1 GRPRLRLRLRARQAV
16 FGMMLPAT
24 IALASCQASVAS
36 KSKPGEPKAAVSIGG
51 DATAGKQLFVAKGC
65 VACHKAPGVPE
76 AQGVVGPDLKGVAGR
91 PKLGAVLDNTPE
103 NMRRWLLDP
112 QSAKPGTSIP
122 SHGLTESEA

>member
-1 GRPRLRLRLRARQAV
+1 
-16 FGMMLPAT
+16 MMACLGLVA
-24 IALASCQASVAS
+24 CQATSAS
-36 KSKPGEPKAAVSIGG
+36 KSKPAEAKPAPVAASIGG

-103 NMRRWLLDP
+103 NMRRWILDP
-112 QSAKPGTSIP
+112 QSAKPGTSMP
-122 SHGLTESEA
+122 SLGLTESEATDLVAFLETLK